1 MTYATT
7 EKNKVLAARAR
18 WKAENPEMIEMME
31 GRAPIAPGLALL
43 DGWIV
48 TYYVAEL
55 GRALRAA
62 NRTLKFVPFRNGA
75 SSNHMYAYSDA
86 HDYMLG
92 EIGYDDYRIRG
103 EGQNKFMIASRKINH
118 DKISHGHDQK
128 HMALSISLKQA
139 VKNGCK
145 FLVPHTL
152 EEIALL
158 SFTPFSQALQG
169 VRSEAINTARTFV
182 DKCNNWRVIDS
193 ELRHLIRSGA
203 QFITPEF
210 QAAAAEFLR
219 ADSEAVEMKQRKV
232 CGQYLQFKEVMGVMR
247 VNILTFDTD
256 WSSDYTMG
264 SAGSTQMLA
273 TELSEE
279 MQGKIAMLSMVDKK
293 VHVPEIGMKVND
305 TTFWLERVVKS
316 A

>member
-1 MTYATT
+1 MAYNTT
-7 EKNKVLAARAR
+7 EKSKVLAARAR
-18 WKAENPEMIEMME
+18 WRAENPEMIEMME

-55 GRALRAA
+55 GRALKAA
-62 NRTLKFVPFRNGA
+62 NRTLKFVPFRNVIGDR
-75 SSNHMYAYSDA
+75 MYVYTDA

-103 EGQNKFMIASRKINH
+103 EGQNKFMVASRKIDH
-118 DKISHGHDQK
+118 GKIGHGHDQK
-128 HMALSISLKQA
+128 HMALSISLAQA
-139 VKNGCK
+139 VKNGNK

-158 SFTPFSQALQG
+158 SFTPFSQALQA

-182 DKCNNWRVIDS
+182 DKCNNWRVIDA

-203 QFITPEF
+203 EFVTPEF
-210 QAAAAEFLR
+210 RAAAAEFLR
-219 ADSEAVEMKQRKV
+219 ADSDAVQMKQRKV
-232 CGQYLQFKEVMGVMR
+232 CGQYLQFKEIMGVMR

-264 SAGSTQMLA
+264 SAGSTQILA

-305 TTFWLERVVKS
+305 TTFWLERVVQN